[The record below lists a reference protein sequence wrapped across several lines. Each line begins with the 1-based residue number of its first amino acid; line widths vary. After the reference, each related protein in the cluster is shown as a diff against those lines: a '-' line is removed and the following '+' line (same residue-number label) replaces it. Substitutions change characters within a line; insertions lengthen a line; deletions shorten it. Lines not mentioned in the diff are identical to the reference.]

1 MSYQVIKL
9 SNGEDIVCKVHENT
23 SSRENSKLKISSPLR
38 METITR
44 DTSKGVVESLALS
57 RWVQPYSDEEIFN
70 IEKNSVVIMTPAS
83 VGLSRYYE
91 YVLKGIEQV
100 SIVKPTKKQ
109 LDDIEK
115 SIKKEKYIDDI
126 MDSKELEA
134 ILDKLSIK
142 RTYH

>member
-70 IEKNSVVIMTPAS
+70 IERNSVVIMTPAS

-91 YVLKGIEQV
+91 YVLKGMEQV
-100 SIVKPTKKQ
+100 SIIKPTKKQ

>member
-100 SIVKPTKKQ
+100 SIIKPTKKQ

>member
-91 YVLKGIEQV
+91 YVLKGMEQV
-100 SIVKPTKKQ
+100 SIIKPTKKQ